1 MGYRVAEGQA
11 LSPEL
16 SGLPLPVTPGLCGRE
31 SGWVYGSLKGWPAG
45 LTSSI
50 SLCREPPARTPYSG
64 LQSRHPAARPVVWKL
79 HQALQP
85 QRSASL
91 APAMGQPL
99 RNGPRRHLGP
109 RRPQAQLLRVG
120 CVLGTCQVQNLSHRL
135 WQLIGSAGPH
145 DSAPVDPSSPHS
157 YG

>member
-1 MGYRVAEGQA
+1 MARLLTVTLGCISFLYLQLPGA
-11 LSPEL
+11 LSL
-16 SGLPLPVTPGLCGRE
+16 SLARSRP
-31 SGWVYGSLKGWPAG
+31 PARP
-45 LTSSI
+45 
-50 SLCREPPARTPYSG
+50 REPPARTPSSG

-109 RRPQAQLLRVG
+109 RRPRAQLLRVG

-135 WQLIGSAGPH
+135 WQLVGSAGPH